1 MKLQYIA
8 LTFCFLLLSSCSEN
22 IPPVE
27 SSYDS
32 KILYLGNGT
41 EPKDL
46 DPHTVTGVPESK
58 ILMALIEGLVIRH
71 PDGLEPLPGIAKSW
85 DISLDGKEYIF
96 NIRDAVWSNGDP
108 VTADDFVYA
117 WKRMLMP
124 SLGSKYPDML
134 YDVVN
139 AEEFNKGL
147 IEDFNLVGV
156 KAIDNKTLIVNLKNP
171 APYFIELLAHYTT
184 RPVHQGTI
192 EKYGEIDSLGNQWTR
207 PGNFI
212 GNGPFTLEDW
222 KLNQVIRVKKSPTY
236 WDADRVKLS
245 EIHFLPIDNVTRE
258 DFMFRSGRIHV
269 TSSIPTEKIE
279 VYREEKP
286 NQINITPYY
295 GTYYYR
301 INVNKEPL
309 DNKLIRQ
316 ALSLS
321 IDREKIVEKVA
332 KGGQDPAFSF
342 TPPDPNAYFPPTT
355 LEYNPEKAKALLAE
369 AGFNNENIPTIEVL
383 YNTSEGHQKIA
394 EALQQMWKE
403 NLGINIL
410 LTNTDWKVYL
420 SRQNTGDY
428 EIARAGWIGDYQD
441 PKSFLD
447 MMVTGRG
454 NNQTGWS
461 SKLYDDLLI
470 KAAQSTSQNQ
480 RFSYM
485 YEAEKILMEELPIIP
500 IYTYTRIF
508 MKHESVEGWNP
519 NLLDSHAY
527 QYISIKD
534 K

>member
-147 IEDFNLVGV
+147 IDDFNLVGV
-156 KAIDNKTLIVNLKNP
+156 KAIDNKTLVVNLKNP

-192 EKYGEIDSLGNQWTR
+192 EKYGEIDRVKFAANAKGIGIYDFIPINPYIKQN
-207 PGNFI
+207 PPFI
-212 GNGPFTLEDW
+212 G
-222 KLNQVIRVKKSPTY
+222 
-236 WDADRVKLS
+236 
-245 EIHFLPIDNVTRE
+245 
-258 DFMFRSGRIHV
+258 
-269 TSSIPTEKIE
+269 
-279 VYREEKP
+279 
-286 NQINITPYY
+286 
-295 GTYYYR
+295 
-301 INVNKEPL
+301 
-309 DNKLIRQ
+309 
-316 ALSLS
+316 
-321 IDREKIVEKVA
+321 
-332 KGGQDPAFSF
+332 FS
-342 TPPDPNAYFPPTT
+342 
-355 LEYNPEKAKALLAE
+355 
-369 AGFNNENIPTIEVL
+369 
-383 YNTSEGHQKIA
+383 
-394 EALQQMWKE
+394 
-403 NLGINIL
+403 
-410 LTNTDWKVYL
+410 
-420 SRQNTGDY
+420 
-428 EIARAGWIGDYQD
+428 
-441 PKSFLD
+441 
-447 MMVTGRG
+447 
-454 NNQTGWS
+454 
-461 SKLYDDLLI
+461 
-470 KAAQSTSQNQ
+470 
-480 RFSYM
+480 
-485 YEAEKILMEELPIIP
+485 
-500 IYTYTRIF
+500 
-508 MKHESVEGWNP
+508 
-519 NLLDSHAY
+519 LLDSKKASSLDCFIFDSKGQVDREIY
-527 QYISIKD
+527 KFNERI
-534 K
+534 